1 MLTQMFNSCL
11 EMCQEANMIHL
22 LTGSKN
28 KYVITNIYP

>member
-1 MLTQMFNSCL
+1 MYNLCKVV
-11 EMCQEANMIHL
+11 EIAQEANMLHL